1 MGRQKGDNVEVK
13 EILRYTS
20 DLRVN
25 VFTWIQFVK
34 TEIDTIDSELTSVE
48 ERIENIR
55 NQDGNSYERVKLEA
69 EKLVLISDRKT
80 IVNAMNLVFSD
91 IKVLEKQ
98 VPNDEMARL
107 HATMK
112 SFMKSQN
119 NRN

>member
-1 MGRQKGDNVEVK
+1 MELA
-13 EILRYTS
+13 EIIRYTS

-25 VFTWIQFVK
+25 VFNWSQLVK
-34 TEIDTIDSELTSVE
+34 AAIDTIDSELKSVE
-48 ERIENIR
+48 ERSENIR

-91 IKVLEKQ
+91 IKALEKQ